1 MDTLIDFAMQKKYS
15 EISKRKNKLQ
25 EVHDLIDWNFISNQL
40 PSRVPASAGRKPIP
54 HQTMIKT
61 LVLQAWHTLSD
72 EETEYQ
78 CHNRLDFQRFLNSNQ
93 IPDARTIWAYREWL
107 IENELIDLIWI
118 SIKSELTRN
127 KIELKEGKIQ
137 DATFVEAPPGKK
149 NSGMEGRGRS
159 AKTSRSKDGTW
170 TKKNS
175 KSIFGFKSHTK
186 VDVGTKLIDEVAVTT
201 AKTHDN
207 KIDLAKNEEICFR
220 DRGYSGSNTKAK
232 GNATMKLGKLNIRQK
247 LRNKRI
253 TKTRCRGEHP
263 YATIKKGFNGGKTA
277 LTTLSRVFAQQVM
290 VCIAYNLHRMEFLVR
305 SR

>member
-1 MDTLIDFAMQKKYS
+1 MDTLIDFALKEKYS

-25 EVHDLIDWNFISNQL
+25 EVHNLIDWEFISNQL
-40 PSRVPASAGRKPIP
+40 PSRVPEKAGRRPIS
-54 HQTMIKT
+54 HKAMIKT

-78 CHNRLDFQRFLNSNQ
+78 CYNRLDFQRFLNSSQ

-107 IENELIDLIWI
+107 IENNLIDSIWNSIKAELI
-118 SIKSELTRN
+118 RN

-137 DATFVEAPPGKK
+137 DATFVEAPPGKTD
-149 NSGMEGRGRS
+149 SGMARRGRS
-159 AKTSRSKDGTW
+159 AKTSRSKDGSW
-170 TKKNS
+170 TKKNN

-186 VDVGTKLIDEVAVTT
+186 VDVETKMIDEVAVTT

-207 KIDLAKNEEICFR
+207 RIDLAKENEVCFK

-232 GNATMKLGKLNIRQK
+232 GDGTMKKGKLNIRQK
-247 LRNKRI
+247 MRNKRI

-263 YATIKKGFNGGKTA
+263 YATIKKGFKGGTTA
-277 LTTLSRVFAQQVM
+277 LTTLPRVFAQQVM
-290 VCIAYNLHRMEFLVR
+290 VCIAYNLHKLEFITR
-305 SR
+305 SG